1 MPARLGG
8 LGGGSW
14 AGRGVRGPF
23 WVHAALAGSS
33 AQLRGWAGRC
43 WLLLPSSRHI
53 RATGPPSRESSI
65 RVAQAEDLDLSQV
78 TGVP

>member
-1 MPARLGG
+1 M
-8 LGGGSW
+8 
-14 AGRGVRGPF
+14 
-23 WVHAALAGSS
+23 
-33 AQLRGWAGRC
+33 
-43 WLLLPSSRHI
+43 LPSSRHI